1 MKYVTIFIFITCIFL
16 IFNCTDKNEK
26 NILDFNKYTFN
37 TVLKGE
43 GTYNIGYEF
52 EINKKYYAGK
62 EYDFIYYPKDL
73 TERKFLIPGSLSNG
87 EFPIYWREVNLPFTI
102 IKKANSETL
111 LIIKNNKEFIFKRI
125 KNSD

>member
-1 MKYVTIFIFITCIFL
+1 M
-16 IFNCTDKNEK
+16 
-26 NILDFNKYTFN
+26 DFNKYTFN

-52 EINKKYYAGK
+52 DINKKYYADK
-62 EYDFIYYPKDL
+62 EYNFIYYSKNL
-73 TERKFLIPGSLSNG
+73 TERKFLIPGSLSND
-87 EFPIYWREVNLPFTI
+87 EFPIYWGEVNLPFTI
-102 IKKANSETL
+102 IKKANSDTL